1 MKKPGLW
8 IALAV
13 ALAFF
18 AMMYSS
24 FQGVTQYRVEVCM
37 EYQGRNAC
45 RVAAASTA
53 EQAQRTAT
61 ENACA
66 LIASGMTD
74 SMACSSTPPVKVTWV
89 EGKK

>member
-13 ALAFF
+13 GVAFL

-24 FQGVTQYRVEVCM
+24 FRGLTQYRVEVCM
-37 EYQGRNAC
+37 EYQGRQAC
-45 RVAAASTA
+45 RSAAASTP

-74 SMACSSTPPVKVTWV
+74 SMACSSTPPARLTWL